1 MTCQRHKFK
10 KNQFSGTSNFVY
22 ANPRLALIMNNGSV
36 WDIKSSDGFRTVSK
50 SLLIQLPKSKPYFA
64 FLTKGGVINFVRGD
78 LSSNIIQYQ
87 EQLNHQ
93 KHTKIP
99 KSSITFRKNDG

>member
-1 MTCQRHKFK
+1 M
-10 KNQFSGTSNFVY
+10 GY

-36 WDIKSSDGFRTVSK
+36 WDIKSSDGFKSVNK
-50 SLLIQLPKSKPYFA
+50 SLLTQLPKLKPYFA
-64 FLTKGGVINFVRGD
+64 FLTKAGVINFVRGD

-93 KHTKIP
+93 NHEKIL

>member
-1 MTCQRHKFK
+1 
-10 KNQFSGTSNFVY
+10 
-22 ANPRLALIMNNGSV
+22 MNNGSV
-36 WDIKSSDGFRTVSK
+36 WDIKSSDGFKTVNER
-50 SLLIQLPKSKPYFA
+50 LLIQLPKLKSYFA
-64 FLTKGGVINFVRGD
+64 FLTKAGVINFVKSD
-78 LSSNIIQYQ
+78 LSTNIIQYQ